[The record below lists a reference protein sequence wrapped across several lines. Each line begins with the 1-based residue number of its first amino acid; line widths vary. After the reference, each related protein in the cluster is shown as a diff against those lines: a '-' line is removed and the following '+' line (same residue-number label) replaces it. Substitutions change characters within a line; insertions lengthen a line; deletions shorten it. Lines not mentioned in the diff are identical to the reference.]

1 MGFPKENPHWSQK
14 MKVCSWFQLPFSL
27 YSIQHCLHCS
37 EVETMRKKTISL
49 PTHSDM
55 AILSKNAWQMLA
67 KVIRVIVSHIANEG
81 SG

>member
-1 MGFPKENPHWSQK
+1 MG
-14 MKVCSWFQLPFSL
+14 
-27 YSIQHCLHCS
+27 SITKIEQELMRERAKCFVQHCLHCS
-37 EVETMRKKTISL
+37 EVEMRKKTISL

-67 KVIRVIVSHIANEG
+67 KVIRVTVSHIANEG